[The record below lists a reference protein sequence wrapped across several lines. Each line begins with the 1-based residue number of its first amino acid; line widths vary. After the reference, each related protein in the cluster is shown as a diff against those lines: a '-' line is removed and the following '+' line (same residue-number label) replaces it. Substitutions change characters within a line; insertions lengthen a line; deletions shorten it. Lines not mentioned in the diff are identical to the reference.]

1 MVLEVNVLFLL
12 SASVL
17 NVKHTYKVSCPAS
30 YKPIEYLKQD
40 PRQNTKLREGVWQ
53 CQQYLSYL

>member
-17 NVKHTYKVSCPAS
+17 NVKHTYEVSCPAS
-30 YKPIEYLKQD
+30 YNPIEYLKQN
-40 PRQNTKLREGVWQ
+40 P
-53 CQQYLSYL
+53 